1 MHKINLDS
9 IELKKKKTLNSMT
22 IVLQVIILSDGQ
34 SNIYPLVDNIEEYL
48 WSM

>member
-9 IELKKKKTLNSMT
+9 IELKKITLNSMT

>member
-1 MHKINLDS
+1 
-9 IELKKKKTLNSMT
+9 MT

-34 SNIYPLVDNIEEYL
+34 SNIYPLVDNTEEYL